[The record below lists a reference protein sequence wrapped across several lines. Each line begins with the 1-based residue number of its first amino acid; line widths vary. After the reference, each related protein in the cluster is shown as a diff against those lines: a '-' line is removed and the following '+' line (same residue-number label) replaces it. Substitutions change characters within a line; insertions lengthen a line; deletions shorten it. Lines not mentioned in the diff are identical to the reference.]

1 MPLTEL
7 EIKNAQAREKPFKLT
22 DGGWLFLLVNPNGPK
37 LWRLSYCFNSKQ
49 KLLALGTYPGIGS
62 A

>member
-37 LWRLSYCFNSKQ
+37 L
-49 KLLALGTYPGIGS
+49 
-62 A
+62 